1 VTPADTTA
9 RREARFAWALLAP
22 LVIVLM
28 LVAVGPLVASVWES
42 FHRHDLRMPWLG
54 RPWIGL
60 GNYVAAVADPRLR
73 TALAHTFF
81 FTIVSVALEI
91 VCGLAL
97 AMALD
102 LVRRGRGGARVIV
115 LMPWALPT
123 VVAALVWR
131 FMFETETGVVG
142 ALGIPGLH
150 RAWLSD
156 PVLAWVP
163 ILLADTWK
171 STPFV
176 TLLLLTGLQAIDPA
190 LHEAA
195 RMDGAGPWR
204 RFITITLP
212 LLRPALLVA
221 GIFRV
226 LDAFRVFDLV
236 YVLTGG
242 GPGIATEIVSLYAFT
257 TLFQDLRF
265 GYGSAL
271 TVITFGVTFVLAL
284 AYIRALSPAGA
295 EGG

>member
-1 VTPADTTA
+1 MPQDTIA
-9 RREARFAWALLAP
+9 RREERFAWVLLAP
-22 LVIVLM
+22 LVVVLL
-28 LVAVGPLVASVWES
+28 LVAAGPLAASVWES
-42 FHRHDLRMPWLG
+42 FHRHDLQMPWLD
-54 RPWIGL
+54 RPWIGNA
-60 GNYVAAVADPRLR
+60 NYASAVRDPRLR
-73 TALAHTFF
+73 DALTHTLF

-102 LVRRGRGGARVIV
+102 SLRRGRAAARVTV

-131 FMFETETGVVG
+131 FMFETDTGIVG
-142 ALGIPGLH
+142 ALGISGLH

-195 RMDGAGPWR
+195 RMDGAGAWR
-204 RFITITLP
+204 RFRTITLP

-236 YVLTGG
+236 YVITGG
-242 GPGIATEIVSLYAFT
+242 GPGTATEIVSLYAFT
-257 TLFQDLRF
+257 TLFQNLRF

-271 TVITFGVTFVLAL
+271 SVITFGITFVLAL
-284 AYIRALSPAGA
+284 AYIRALSRRVSDI
-295 EGG
+295 

>member
-1 VTPADTTA
+1 M
-9 RREARFAWALLAP
+9 
-22 LVIVLM
+22 IVLTI
-28 LVAVGPLVASVWES
+28 VAVGPLIASVWES

-54 RPWIGL
+54 RPWIGFA
-60 GNYVAAVADPRLR
+60 NYVAAVFDPRLID
-73 TALAHTFF
+73 ALTHTFF

-102 LVRRGRGGARVIV
+102 SVRRGRGTARVIV

-123 VVAALVWR
+123 VVGALVWR

-142 ALGIPGLH
+142 ALHIPGLQ

-212 LLRPALLVA
+212 LLRPALIVA

-242 GPGIATEIVSLYAFT
+242 GPGTATEIVSLYAFT

-271 TVITFGVTFVLAL
+271 TVITFGITFVLAL
-284 AYIRALSPAGA
+284 AYIRALSVGA
-295 EGG
+295 EGR

>member
-1 VTPADTTA
+1 MASEKRVVFRSSWLP
-9 RREARFAWALLAP
+9 WALLAP

-123 VVAALVWR
+123 VVAASTR
-131 FMFETETGVVG
+131 
-142 ALGIPGLH
+142 PSN
-150 RAWLSD
+150 WL
-156 PVLAWVP
+156 PVA
-163 ILLADTWK
+163 AA
-171 STPFV
+171 ST
-176 TLLLLTGLQAIDPA
+176 TDA
-190 LHEAA
+190 LHPIRRGAHSPVSGLIGRTSA
-195 RMDGAGPWR
+195 PTTGFRMKHQPMFSG
-204 RFITITLP
+204 
-212 LLRPALLVA
+212 
-221 GIFRV
+221 
-226 LDAFRVFDLV
+226 
-236 YVLTGG
+236 
-242 GPGIATEIVSLYAFT
+242 
-257 TLFQDLRF
+257 
-265 GYGSAL
+265 
-271 TVITFGVTFVLAL
+271 
-284 AYIRALSPAGA
+284 
-295 EGG
+295 